1 MLHLCMMLVHVIVH
15 SRSRYHPDPMVQ
27 AQPARTALDCSVVLL
42 GWVWI
47 GFQGSLGC
55 TDWADTWVE
64 DWIEF
69 EEAYGW
75 RNDQQAV
82 EKLLG

>member
-1 MLHLCMMLVHVIVH
+1 MLHSCMMLVHLFVH

-47 GFQGSLGC
+47 GFQGSWGC
-55 TDWADTWVE
+55 TDLADTWVE

-69 EEAYGW
+69 EEAYEL
-75 RNDQQAV
+75 RNDQQAE
-82 EKLLG
+82 EKLWS

>member
-1 MLHLCMMLVHVIVH
+1 MLVHLFVH
-15 SRSRYHPDPMVQ
+15 SRSRYH
-27 AQPARTALDCSVVLL
+27 DCSVVLL

-47 GFQGSLGC
+47 GFQGSWGC

-82 EKLLG
+82 EKL

>member
-1 MLHLCMMLVHVIVH
+1 MLHLCMMLVHLFVH

-47 GFQGSLGC
+47 GFQGSWGC
-55 TDWADTWVE
+55 TDWVDTWVE

-75 RNDQQAV
+75 RNGQQAE
-82 EKLLG
+82 EKL

>member
-1 MLHLCMMLVHVIVH
+1 MMLVHLFVH

-27 AQPARTALDCSVVLL
+27 AQPARTAWDCSVVLL

-55 TDWADTWVE
+55 TDWVDIEVE
-64 DWIEF
+64 GWTEF

-75 RNDQQAV
+75 RNGQQA
-82 EKLLG
+82 EGKS